1 MGEPSQPET
10 QTTFAVYVGPPLET
24 IRSIVASQFH
34 VKDAFLDPYGVPT
47 VQITA
52 EPVKEKFQTLLRQ
65 LTEHRLVAAIRGSGD
80 TLTIKTFQ
88 KPQIKTPR
96 RIINLVLFLATV
108 ATVFGAGYLIWMVF
122 DIAAPEANS
131 YLMGAQFAVGLL
143 AIIGLHEFG
152 HQAAARHHNLEATL
166 PYFIPGP
173 PPFVPFGTF
182 GALISLKEPPAN
194 RDQLFD
200 LGLSGPLVG
209 FIITIIVG
217 VVAVAVGLPLDEAQQ
232 DVLRS
237 QGVRFISGW
246 PDVPALFILMDR
258 ALGFLRPDI
267 GPNTILYSQF
277 AQAAQIGALL
287 TFLNLIPAWQL
298 DGGHISRAVFGPEG
312 LRVVTIVGVIALFV
326 TGYYSF
332 AILLL
337 ILMSFSRRGS
347 TGVEPLDDISPI
359 SNSRKILYLLGLVTL
374 GLTFSLSP
382 F

>member
-1 MGEPSQPET
+1 M
-10 QTTFAVYVGPPLET
+10 
-24 IRSIVASQFH
+24 
-34 VKDAFLDPYGVPT
+34 
-47 VQITA
+47 
-52 EPVKEKFQTLLRQ
+52 
-65 LTEHRLVAAIRGSGD
+65 
-80 TLTIKTFQ
+80 
-88 KPQIKTPR
+88 
-96 RIINLVLFLATV
+96 
-108 ATVFGAGYLIWMVF
+108 
-122 DIAAPEANS
+122 
-131 YLMGAQFAVGLL
+131 
-143 AIIGLHEFG
+143 
-152 HQAAARHHNLEATL
+152 
-166 PYFIPGP
+166 
-173 PPFVPFGTF
+173 
-182 GALISLKEPPAN
+182 
-194 RDQLFD
+194 
-200 LGLSGPLVG
+200 
-209 FIITIIVG
+209 
-217 VVAVAVGLPLDEAQQ
+217 
-232 DVLRS
+232 
-237 QGVRFISGW
+237 RFISGW

-337 ILMSFSRRGS
+337 IFMSFSRRGS